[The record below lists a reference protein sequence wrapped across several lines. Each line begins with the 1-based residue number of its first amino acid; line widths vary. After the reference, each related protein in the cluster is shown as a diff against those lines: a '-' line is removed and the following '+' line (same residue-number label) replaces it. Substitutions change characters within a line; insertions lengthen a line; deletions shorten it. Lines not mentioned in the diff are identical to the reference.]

1 MFTSTDVRSHAQTR
15 RSLALRASLVRQWA
29 TFPGNWGAPLVQ
41 APLKLFCLDR
51 SVQNYV
57 DCNENSTTIKAIY
70 TIVDVLGMSKVIQDQ
85 EDVTSSFAIE
95 SVTNLT
101 RVPYPV
107 GPRTH
112 RLSLSPSL
120 TRARSLSLARL
131 QDITGPLFRAFS
143 YQYVA
148 GDTAPILTE
157 PVYMLTCPTDV
168 VGLDSIPT
176 AGMLDASAD
185 TIVWYL
191 IGITIGTI
199 IFSILL
205 ICLLSLPVIL
215 DKTGNVQNYVAR
227 KYKTYRRKSDRAVGG
242 QETGRTDVDEDVED
256 EDEDEDVS
264 GDDGQV
270 DADADTH
277 ADLSHR
283 SISMTSSTVS
293 GKSAYIMSV
302 DTVLSKGQLDR
313 LIVWG
318 VFASA
323 LFIAGITLTAI
334 GLDAMFNKSV
344 RIEL

>member
-1 MFTSTDVRSHAQTR
+1 M
-15 RSLALRASLVRQWA
+15 
-29 TFPGNWGAPLVQ
+29 
-41 APLKLFCLDR
+41 
-51 SVQNYV
+51 
-57 DCNENSTTIKAIY
+57 
-70 TIVDVLGMSKVIQDQ
+70 
-85 EDVTSSFAIE
+85 
-95 SVTNLT
+95 
-101 RVPYPV
+101 
-107 GPRTH
+107 
-112 RLSLSPSL
+112 
-120 TRARSLSLARL
+120 
-131 QDITGPLFRAFS
+131 
-143 YQYVA
+143 
-148 GDTAPILTE
+148 
-157 PVYMLTCPTDV
+157 DV
-168 VGLDSIPT
+168 VGLDGIPT

-227 KYKTYRRKSDRAVGG
+227 KYKKYRRKSGRAVGG
-242 QETGRTDVDEDVED
+242 QETGRDDVDVLVDVDVED
-256 EDEDEDVS
+256 EDEDVVDEDVS
-264 GDDGQV
+264 SDDGQV

-283 SISMTSSTVS
+283 SISMASSTVS

-318 VFASA
+318 AFASA

>member
-1 MFTSTDVRSHAQTR
+1 M
-15 RSLALRASLVRQWA
+15 
-29 TFPGNWGAPLVQ
+29 
-41 APLKLFCLDR
+41 
-51 SVQNYV
+51 
-57 DCNENSTTIKAIY
+57 
-70 TIVDVLGMSKVIQDQ
+70 
-85 EDVTSSFAIE
+85 
-95 SVTNLT
+95 
-101 RVPYPV
+101 
-107 GPRTH
+107 
-112 RLSLSPSL
+112 
-120 TRARSLSLARL
+120 
-131 QDITGPLFRAFS
+131 
-143 YQYVA
+143 
-148 GDTAPILTE
+148 
-157 PVYMLTCPTDV
+157 DV
-168 VGLDSIPT
+168 VGLDGIPT

-227 KYKTYRRKSDRAVGG
+227 KYKKYRRKSGRAVGG
-242 QETGRTDVDEDVED
+242 QETGRDDVDVLVDVEDEDVED
-256 EDEDEDVS
+256 EDEDVDVEDEDVS
-264 GDDGQV
+264 SDDGQV
-270 DADADTH
+270 DADTDTH

-283 SISMTSSTVS
+283 SISMASSTVS

-318 VFASA
+318 AFASA

>member
-1 MFTSTDVRSHAQTR
+1 M
-15 RSLALRASLVRQWA
+15 
-29 TFPGNWGAPLVQ
+29 
-41 APLKLFCLDR
+41 
-51 SVQNYV
+51 
-57 DCNENSTTIKAIY
+57 
-70 TIVDVLGMSKVIQDQ
+70 
-85 EDVTSSFAIE
+85 
-95 SVTNLT
+95 
-101 RVPYPV
+101 
-107 GPRTH
+107 
-112 RLSLSPSL
+112 
-120 TRARSLSLARL
+120 
-131 QDITGPLFRAFS
+131 
-143 YQYVA
+143 
-148 GDTAPILTE
+148 
-157 PVYMLTCPTDV
+157 DV
-168 VGLDSIPT
+168 VGLDGIPT

-227 KYKTYRRKSDRAVGG
+227 KYKKYRRKSGRAVGG
-242 QETGRTDVDEDVED
+242 QETGRDDVDVLVDVDVED
-256 EDEDEDVS
+256 EDEDEDVVDEDVS
-264 GDDGQV
+264 SDDGQV
-270 DADADTH
+270 DADADAETH

-283 SISMTSSTVS
+283 SISMASSTVS

-318 VFASA
+318 AFASA

-344 RIEL
+344 RIELCPPCARPRAHPPSRSPARS

>member
-1 MFTSTDVRSHAQTR
+1 M
-15 RSLALRASLVRQWA
+15 
-29 TFPGNWGAPLVQ
+29 
-41 APLKLFCLDR
+41 
-51 SVQNYV
+51 
-57 DCNENSTTIKAIY
+57 
-70 TIVDVLGMSKVIQDQ
+70 
-85 EDVTSSFAIE
+85 
-95 SVTNLT
+95 
-101 RVPYPV
+101 
-107 GPRTH
+107 
-112 RLSLSPSL
+112 
-120 TRARSLSLARL
+120 
-131 QDITGPLFRAFS
+131 
-143 YQYVA
+143 
-148 GDTAPILTE
+148 
-157 PVYMLTCPTDV
+157 DV
-168 VGLDSIPT
+168 VGLDGIPT

-227 KYKTYRRKSDRAVGG
+227 KYKKYRRKSGRAVGG
-242 QETGRTDVDEDVED
+242 QETGRDDVEVLVDVDVEDEDVED
-256 EDEDEDVS
+256 VDVEDEDVS
-264 GDDGQV
+264 SDDGQV

-283 SISMTSSTVS
+283 SISMASSTVS

-318 VFASA
+318 AFASA

>member
-1 MFTSTDVRSHAQTR
+1 M
-15 RSLALRASLVRQWA
+15 
-29 TFPGNWGAPLVQ
+29 
-41 APLKLFCLDR
+41 
-51 SVQNYV
+51 
-57 DCNENSTTIKAIY
+57 
-70 TIVDVLGMSKVIQDQ
+70 
-85 EDVTSSFAIE
+85 
-95 SVTNLT
+95 
-101 RVPYPV
+101 
-107 GPRTH
+107 
-112 RLSLSPSL
+112 
-120 TRARSLSLARL
+120 
-131 QDITGPLFRAFS
+131 
-143 YQYVA
+143 
-148 GDTAPILTE
+148 
-157 PVYMLTCPTDV
+157 DV
-168 VGLDSIPT
+168 VGLDGIPT

-227 KYKTYRRKSDRAVGG
+227 KYKKYRRKGGRAVGG
-242 QETGRTDVDEDVED
+242 QETGRDDVDVLVEDEDVDVED
-256 EDEDEDVS
+256 EDVS
-264 GDDGQV
+264 SDDGQV
-270 DADADTH
+270 DADTDTH

-283 SISMTSSTVS
+283 SISMASSTVS

-318 VFASA
+318 AFASA

>member
-1 MFTSTDVRSHAQTR
+1 MQT
-15 RSLALRASLVRQWA
+15 
-29 TFPGNWGAPLVQ
+29 
-41 APLKLFCLDR
+41 
-51 SVQNYV
+51 YV
-57 DCNENSTTIKAIY
+57 DCNENSTTIQAIY
-70 TIVDVLGMSKVIQDQ
+70 TIVDALGMSKVIQDQ

-107 GPRTH
+107 GPSHAPT
-112 RLSLSPSL
+112 LSLSLSLSL
-120 TRARSLSLARL
+120 THTPSHSRSLARL

-157 PVYMLTCPTDV
+157 PVYMLTCPMDV
-168 VGLDSIPT
+168 VGLDGIPT

-227 KYKTYRRKSDRAVGG
+227 KYKKYRRKSGRAVGG
-242 QETGRTDVDEDVED
+242 QETGRDDVLVDVDVED
-256 EDEDEDVS
+256 EDEDEDVVDEDVS
-264 GDDGQV
+264 SDDGQV
-270 DADADTH
+270 DADAD
-277 ADLSHR
+277 LSHR
-283 SISMTSSTVS
+283 SISMASSTVS

-318 VFASA
+318 AFASA